1 MEQTARI
8 VSFPGLGLEFQV
20 NRVAFQIGSMPIYW
34 YGILIALGFILAILY
49 VLKRSKDFGVDSDRM
64 LDVIMGGAIGGIIGA
79 RLYFVAFKW
88 EDYSKNLALIFD
100 TRSGGMAIY
109 GGVIF
114 GFLAGYLMCKWRKV
128 KFLPGADLVANAFL
142 LGQGIGRW
150 GNFINIEAFGSNTS
164 LPWGMSSPVIVD
176 YLSAHEAELEA
187 IGMNIDPNMPV
198 HPTFLYESIWCL
210 LGFVLIGLYAK
221 HRRFDGELILFY
233 AVWYGSERMVVEG
246 LRTDSLLIP
255 GTTVRVSQILATLLV
270 VAAAAIWI
278 TIRMKMKKAN
288 DPDYLRL
295 YVTTEEA
302 AQIAAGTFYDTKA
315 KTETTT
321 ETTAENVTEDG
332 TENIEDTTITEAA
345 DDEPE
350 TETEAEQVSEE
361 TQDNNKIETEQN
373 EGEK

>member
-49 VLKRSKDFGVDSDRM
+49 VLKRAKGFGVDSDRM

-198 HPTFLYESIWCL
+198 HPTFLYESLWCL

-278 TIRMKMKKAN
+278 TIRMKIKKAN

-295 YVTTEEA
+295 YVTTDEA
-302 AQIAAGTFYDTKA
+302 AQIAAGTFYENKP
-315 KTETTT
+315 KTESAPEITT
-321 ETTAENVTEDG
+321 ENVADDVTEN
-332 TENIEDTTITEAA
+332 EASINEAA
-345 DDEPE
+345 DTES
-350 TETEAEQVSEE
+350 ETEAEQPSEE